1 MAQLNAS
8 SYASRTKE
16 LLGLVNQLHALG
28 AQGDIDLPRITVIG
42 NQSAGKSSVVEAIS
56 GINVPRDAGTCTRCP
71 MECRLSS
78 SPGPWQCRISIRR
91 EYDKH
96 KRLDDIRE
104 IPFGDLITNKAEVEL
119 ALRRAQLAV
128 LNPSIPIPKILKSS
142 VDELND
148 WSTQSAQQVPFSRNV
163 VCVDL
168 EGPDLTDLSFIDL
181 PGLIANADN
190 EIVQLVEDMVVSHIT
205 GNCLILVALPMTDD
219 IENQKALKLAKTA
232 DSLGQRT
239 IGVLTKPDMLSAGST
254 KALDLWLNVIE
265 GRRHPLTHGYYCTRQ
280 PDDRDRSNK
289 ISTTDAREAE
299 KRFFST
305 TAPWSKSSRKERFGT
320 ENLISSLS
328 HLLVSIIDA
337 TLPKICNDAQKAL
350 ADCRRDL
357 ARLPPAV
364 HDEPA
369 THVLKLITEFAS
381 EVKGVIKGRSDASTL
396 IQENRAAFRA
406 LKIAIRSCAPNF
418 VPARRTEIQPASVLS
433 LDDEDDDMRLV
444 TEKPGSRFTLTDMR
458 EHINRSITRELPN
471 NVPFDAKAAL
481 ILRFQETWPDATA
494 ACFSRVETNLARV
507 LFKYTEE
514 NFSRYAVLHGHMKTF
529 LTELL
534 ARRKTLCQHILDE
547 TLDTERTPFTQN
559 THYLEATTEKW
570 LAKYKDIRSGKKDL
584 PDEPRVKRQR
594 VKTPPPLPHQAP
606 QNGVFGAGSQQF
618 PFIID
623 SPATGGNPFAV
634 KAAPPTPGAPFTFG
648 APQSAFAPQQQASNS
663 SAQPGFGPPWVQP
676 AQPQSTAQEV
686 QEALAMLAKIGYH
699 VTEEDLGKL
708 NPADE
713 YEVELKVMADVRGYF
728 QVAYK
733 RVIDMVPQFIDQVFL
748 IKFADELQSFLIEKF
763 GLGTA
768 TASEKCARYLAED
781 GVIVARREEL
791 LGKERRLNSVQK
803 ELFSFGI
810 PEE

>member
-1 MAQLNAS
+1 MAQLNTS

-78 SPGPWQCRISIRR
+78 SLGPWQCRISIRR

-104 IPFGDLITNKAEVEL
+104 IPFGDLITDKSEVEL

-142 VDELND
+142 VEELND
-148 WSTQSAQQVPFSRNV
+148 WSTQSAHQVPFSRNV

-190 EIVQLVEDMVVSHIT
+190 EIVQLVEDMVISHIT

-232 DSLGQRT
+232 DPRGQRT

-280 PDDRDRSNK
+280 PDDQDRSEK
-289 ISTTDAREAE
+289 ISATAAREAE
-299 KRFFST
+299 KRFFSNT
-305 TAPWSKSSRKERFGT
+305 TPWSKSSRKERFGT

-357 ARLPPAV
+357 ASLPPAV

-381 EVKGVIKGRSDASTL
+381 EVKSVIKGRSDASTL
-396 IQENRAAFRA
+396 IQENRAAFRS
-406 LKIAIRSCAPNF
+406 LKTSIRSCAPNF
-418 VPARRTEIQPASVLS
+418 VPALRTEVQPASILS

-444 TEKPGSRFTLTDMR
+444 SEKPGSRFTLTDMR
-458 EHINRSITRELPN
+458 EHINRSMTRELPN
-471 NVPFDAKAAL
+471 NVPFEAKAAL
-481 ILRFQETWPDATA
+481 ILKFQDTWPEATA
-494 ACFSRVETNLARV
+494 TCFTRVETNLARV
-507 LFKYTEE
+507 LFKYTED

-529 LTELL
+529 LAELL
-534 ARRKTLCQHILDE
+534 ARRRAMCQQILESTLE
-547 TLDTERTPFTQN
+547 TERTPFTQN

-570 LAKYKDIRSGKKDL
+570 LANTA
-584 PDEPRVKRQR
+584 V
-594 VKTPPPLPHQAP
+594 
-606 QNGVFGAGSQQF
+606 GAGSQQS

-623 SPATGGNPFAV
+623 SPATGGNP
-634 KAAPPTPGAPFTFG
+634 KPPTGPFAPFVQAFGGQQPASATSFTFV
-648 APQSAFAPQQQASNS
+648 APQSAFPPQQQASGS
-663 SAQPGFGPPWVQP
+663 SSQTGFTAPWAKPPPTEQDVEVVQ
-676 AQPQSTAQEV
+676 A
-686 QEALAMLAKIGYH
+686 ALAALAAIGYH
-699 VTEEDLGKL
+699 
-708 NPADE
+708 

-728 QVAYK
+728 Q

-748 IKFADELQSFLIEKF
+748 IKFAEELQSFLIEKF

-768 TASEKCARYLAED
+768 TASDKCARYLAED

-791 LGKERRLNSVQK
+791 LGKGGGSTV
-803 ELFSFGI
+803 FGI
-810 PEE
+810 SEDS